1 MRIMLTTKDNPFS
14 PFKDFD
20 NWFRFDVEKGYH
32 SSAYLARIAKTSE
45 SFTDKENDEEI
56 LLDVNWYLNNG
67 YITDEDFLK
76 SHCELPIMEGL

>member
-1 MRIMLTTKDNPFS
+1 MAAVICRSAKQSIIGFRKKLFVGMKTYRVLKNNVPVEISIEDML
-14 PFKDFD
+14 
-20 NWFRFDVEKGYH
+20 
-32 SSAYLARIAKTSE
+32 
-45 SFTDKENDEEI
+45 KENDEEI

>member
-1 MRIMLTTKDNPFS
+1 MFVGMKTYHVLKNNVPVEILIEDML
-14 PFKDFD
+14 
-20 NWFRFDVEKGYH
+20 
-32 SSAYLARIAKTSE
+32 
-45 SFTDKENDEEI
+45 KENDEEI

>member
-1 MRIMLTTKDNPFS
+1 MKTYHVLKNNVPVEISIEDMLK
-14 PFKDFD
+14 
-20 NWFRFDVEKGYH
+20 EK
-32 SSAYLARIAKTSE
+32 
-45 SFTDKENDEEI
+45 EEI

>member
-1 MRIMLTTKDNPFS
+1 MAAVICRSAKQSIRGLGTKLFVGMKTYHVLKNNVPVEISIEDML
-14 PFKDFD
+14 
-20 NWFRFDVEKGYH
+20 
-32 SSAYLARIAKTSE
+32 
-45 SFTDKENDEEI
+45 KENDEEI

>member
-1 MRIMLTTKDNPFS
+1 MFVGMKTYHVLKNNVPVEISIDDML
-14 PFKDFD
+14 
-20 NWFRFDVEKGYH
+20 
-32 SSAYLARIAKTSE
+32 
-45 SFTDKENDEEI
+45 KENDEEI

>member
-1 MRIMLTTKDNPFS
+1 MFVGMKTYHVLKNNVP
-14 PFKDFD
+14 
-20 NWFRFDVEKGYH
+20 VEI
-32 SSAYLARIAKTSE
+32 SIE
-45 SFTDKENDEEI
+45 DMFKENDEEI

>member
-1 MRIMLTTKDNPFS
+1 MAAVICRSAKQSIIGFRKKLIVGMKTYHVLKNNVPVEISMEDML
-14 PFKDFD
+14 
-20 NWFRFDVEKGYH
+20 
-32 SSAYLARIAKTSE
+32 
-45 SFTDKENDEEI
+45 KENDEEI

>member
-1 MRIMLTTKDNPFS
+1 KKLFVGMKTYHVLKNNVPVEISIEDMLK
-14 PFKDFD
+14 
-20 NWFRFDVEKGYH
+20 EK
-32 SSAYLARIAKTSE
+32 E
-45 SFTDKENDEEI
+45 EEI